1 MSSTDLQLRF
11 AAEFA
16 LFLVAVGGVA
26 LALLRAD
33 LLVTRAHVRLAV
45 TAGFAGLAA
54 AAFLS
59 GALIVDDPNAGLVV
73 GLRIGAI
80 ALLGASSRWWRQA
93 RGGRTLLWIG
103 LIALAAAEAALA
115 RDEVSNAVDAA
126 WILGAVAMGGSLI
139 VASARSVSAR
149 IAASAAA
156 ILFAVITVLA
166 VALSA
171 VI

>member
-33 LLVTRAHVRLAV
+33 LLVTRAHVRVAV
-45 TAGFAGLAA
+45 TAGFAALAA

-73 GLRIGAI
+73 GLRLAGIV
-80 ALLGASSRWWRQA
+80 LLAASSRWWQQA

-103 LIALAAAEAALA
+103 LVALAAAEAAVG
-115 RDEVSNAVDAA
+115 RDDASDVVDAA
-126 WILGAVAMGGSLI
+126 WILGAVAIGSSLML
-139 VASARSVSAR
+139 ASTRAISAR
-149 IAASAAA
+149 IAASA
-156 ILFAVITVLA
+156 
-166 VALSA
+166 
-171 VI
+171 